1 MMEQTNGKVTTP
13 VLEAED
19 LSVGYGEV
27 QVVRDLN
34 LTVNSGEVVIL
45 LGANGVGKTTTL
57 KCLAGVLPPGRGE
70 VRLKGVG
77 TDDPLHKRARNGLG
91 FVSEERSVIMGLT
104 AGDNIRLA
112 GVDRAAVL
120 DLFPALE
127 SRMGT
132 KGGLLSGGEQQML
145 TVGRMLARRPD
156 ILLVDEMSLGLAPLI
171 VRELLAA
178 VRKAADSGMGVLV
191 VEQHIRQ
198 AMEVADRV
206 YVMRRG
212 EIVFTGSTADTEA
225 QIEEIERNYL
235 GVVTD
240 DG

>member
-1 MMEQTNGKVTTP
+1 MEGTNGKITTP
-13 VLEAED
+13 VLEAKR

-27 QVVRDLN
+27 QVVRDLD
-34 LTVNSGEVVIL
+34 LTVNRGEVTIL

-57 KCLAGVLPPGRGE
+57 KSLAGVLPPTKGE
-70 VRLKGVG
+70 VHLKGTR
-77 TDDPLHKRARNGLG
+77 TDRPLHRRARNGLG

-104 AGDNIRLA
+104 AAENIRLA
-112 GVDRAAVL
+112 GVDRQAVL

-127 SRMGT
+127 SRMDT

-145 TVGRMLARRPD
+145 TLGRMLARRPD
-156 ILLVDEMSLGLAPLI
+156 VLLVDEMSLGLAPLI
-171 VRELLAA
+171 VRELLAT
-178 VRKAADSGMGVLV
+178 VRRAADSGMGVLV

-198 AMEVADRV
+198 ALEVADRV

-212 EIVFTGSTADTEA
+212 EIVFVGSTEECED

-235 GVVTD
+235 GGVTD
-240 DG
+240 GA